1 MTSVISLYKIQIIN
15 SIKKKINNRHIII
28 NSYKKVIAI
37 DKETINDNHEK
48 SNTQRSNQKSTKDEI
63 TTDVIHKISS
73 SSNQN
78 SSSTR
83 EHNITEIEHN
93 GMKDKE
99 IADKT
104 DSNNNNNNNNK
115 ESKSSKKKVLILG
128 DSILKYFKSYS
139 LSRSL
144 DNRKVYAKDFPG
156 TRVRCIQDYVR
167 PTIRENLYHIIFNV
181 GTNNLAANILTEKVA
196 ESIIDL
202 ASSLL

>member
-15 SIKKKINNRHIII
+15 SIKKNINNRDIII

-63 TTDVIHKISS
+63 TPDVIHKISS

-99 IADKT
+99 RADKT

-144 DNRKVYAKDFPG
+144 DNRKVYIKDFLG
-156 TRVRCIQDYVR
+156 ARVRCIQDYVR

-181 GTNNLAANILTEKVA
+181 GTNDLATNILTEKVA

>member
-1 MTSVISLYKIQIIN
+1 M
-15 SIKKKINNRHIII
+15 I

-83 EHNITEIEHN
+83 ELNITEIEHN

-104 DSNNNNNNNNK
+104 DSNNNNNNNK
-115 ESKSSKKKVLILG
+115 ESKSSRKKVLILG
-128 DSILKYFKSYS
+128 GSLLKYFKSYS

-144 DNRKVYAKDFPG
+144 DNCKVYVKDFPG

-181 GTNNLAANILTEKVA
+181 GTNDLATNILTEKVA
-196 ESIIDL
+196 E
-202 ASSLL
+202 

>member
-15 SIKKKINNRHIII
+15 SIKKNINNRDIII

-144 DNRKVYAKDFPG
+144 DNRKVYVKDFLG
-156 TRVRCIQDYVR
+156 ARVRCIQDYVR

>member
-15 SIKKKINNRHIII
+15 SIKKNINNRDIII

-48 SNTQRSNQKSTKDEI
+48 SNTQRSNQKSTKNEI

-104 DSNNNNNNNNK
+104 DSNNNNNNK

-144 DNRKVYAKDFPG
+144 DNRKVYVKDFLG
-156 TRVRCIQDYVR
+156 ARVRCIQDYVR

>member
-1 MTSVISLYKIQIIN
+1 MTSVISLNKIQIIN
-15 SIKKKINNRHIII
+15 SIKKNINNRDIII

-99 IADKT
+99 IADKI
-104 DSNNNNNNNNK
+104 DSNNNNNNNK

-144 DNRKVYAKDFPG
+144 DNRKVYVKDFLG
-156 TRVRCIQDYVR
+156 ARVRCIQDYVR
-167 PTIRENLYHIIFNV
+167 PTIRENLYQIIFNV

>member
-1 MTSVISLYKIQIIN
+1 MTSVISLYKIQIIY
-15 SIKKKINNRHIII
+15 SIKKNINNRDIII

-83 EHNITEIEHN
+83 ELNITEIEHN

-104 DSNNNNNNNNK
+104 DSNNNNNNNK

-144 DNRKVYAKDFPG
+144 DNRKVYVKDFLG
-156 TRVRCIQDYVR
+156 ARVRCIQDYVR

-181 GTNNLAANILTEKVA
+181 GTNNLATNILTEKVA

-202 ASSLL
+202 VSSLL